1 MHSFNYHVMC
11 ALIKFD
17 NEVVWQIILFPVPHY
32 PHPFIKSV
40 HACHFVLNIVQRYSG
55 IFCISQ
61 AKHLNIILNI
71 KTLFSYDRAHKE
83 NIYTL
88 WNATPWSSFFFKT
101 LGIQFFYLN
110 FPLKNYDKF
119 RLHVLKNKSQFCGK
133 YFNNFFL
140 QKQFIYKLIT
150 FPK

>member
-1 MHSFNYHVMC
+1 M
-11 ALIKFD
+11 
-17 NEVVWQIILFPVPHY
+17 
-32 PHPFIKSV
+32 

-101 LGIQFFYLN
+101 LGFQFFYLN

-140 QKQFIYKLIT
+140 QKQYIYKLIT
-150 FPK
+150 FPKKIFFVNHTKFIPFFIKLSLSKPLISFSLS